1 MKDYLGTI
9 QPKVPVDNYTKPNA
23 QAVDLASAMAP
34 APGTPKP
41 TLINPNVK
49 DSGAPVA
56 FTPRSAQ
63 MVNGVFGNAIDN
75 SFDRTMGP
83 ISTTQG
89 QSM

>member
-9 QPKVPVDNYTKPNA
+9 QPKVPVDNYTKP
-23 QAVDLASAMAP
+23 QVQQQDLGLAP

-49 DSGAPVA
+49 DTGAPVA

>member
-1 MKDYLGTI
+1 MKNYLNDV
-9 QPKVPVDNYTKPNA
+9 QPKLPVDNYTKPEV
-23 QAVDLASAMAP
+23 QPMDLGLSP

-75 SFDRTMGP
+75 SFDRAMGG